1 MFINK
6 KSHKS
11 AFVCIAVFMVT
22 MIMILTFYQLAVE
35 IYAYGFIAKNN
46 DYREKESTA
55 KVLTLKGN
63 HKAINIENINVKGKI
78 KSISNKAI
86 NADQEMLTTS
96 IVNKNDTKNVNNFVL
111 KKPVKGGIT
120 TSGFGD
126 TISRTASHNGHDWA
140 VNTGTKVRAAAE
152 GVVELA
158 YFSESYGYNIL
169 INHNN
174 GFKTRYAH
182 LSEVKVSK
190 GEKVEQSQV
199 IALSGSTGFSTGPHL
214 HFEVV
219 KDGKRVNPKLTK
231 KIAEIYIYCAF
242 IMFTKI
248 DIVL

>member
-63 HKAINIENINVKGKI
+63 HKAINIENINVNSKTKVI
-78 KSISNKAI
+78 NK
-86 NADQEMLTTS
+86 
-96 IVNKNDTKNVNNFVL
+96 KNINVNNFAL

-219 KDGKRVNPKLTK
+219 KDGKRVNP
-231 KIAEIYIYCAF
+231 IEY
-242 IMFTKI
+242 
-248 DIVL
+248 VSNR

>member
-63 HKAINIENINVKGKI
+63 HKAINIENINVNSKTKVI
-78 KSISNKAI
+78 NK
-86 NADQEMLTTS
+86 
-96 IVNKNDTKNVNNFVL
+96 KNINVNNFVL

-199 IALSGSTGFSTGPHL
+199 ITLSGSTGFSTGPHL

-219 KDGKRVNPKLTK
+219 KDGKRVNP
-231 KIAEIYIYCAF
+231 IEY
-242 IMFTKI
+242 
-248 DIVL
+248 VSNR

>member
-11 AFVCIAVFMVT
+11 AFVCIAVFIVT

-35 IYAYGFIAKNN
+35 IYAYGFITKNN
-46 DYREKESTA
+46 DYRVKESTA
-55 KVLTLKGN
+55 KVLTLKEN
-63 HKAINIENINVKGKI
+63 HKDINKKNINVNGKI
-78 KSISNKAI
+78 KSINNKAI

-199 IALSGSTGFSTGPHL
+199 IALSGSTGFSTGSHL

-219 KDGKRVNPKLTK
+219 KDGKRVNP
-231 KIAEIYIYCAF
+231 IEY
-242 IMFTKI
+242 
-248 DIVL
+248 VSNR

>member
-55 KVLTLKGN
+55 KVLTLKEN
-63 HKAINIENINVKGKI
+63 HKDINKKNINVNGKI
-78 KSISNKAI
+78 KSINNKAI

-219 KDGKRVNPKLTK
+219 KDGKRVNP
-231 KIAEIYIYCAF
+231 IEY
-242 IMFTKI
+242 
-248 DIVL
+248 VSNR

>member
-63 HKAINIENINVKGKI
+63 HKAINIENINVNSKTKVI
-78 KSISNKAI
+78 NK
-86 NADQEMLTTS
+86 
-96 IVNKNDTKNVNNFVL
+96 KNINVNNFVL

-140 VNTGTKVRAAAE
+140 VNTGTQVRAAAA

-219 KDGKRVNPKLTK
+219 KDGKRVNP
-231 KIAEIYIYCAF
+231 IEY
-242 IMFTKI
+242 
-248 DIVL
+248 VSNR

>member
-35 IYAYGFIAKNN
+35 IYAYGFITKNN
-46 DYREKESTA
+46 DYRVKESTA
-55 KVLTLKGN
+55 KVLTLKEN
-63 HKAINIENINVKGKI
+63 HKDINKKNINVNGKI
-78 KSISNKAI
+78 KSINNKAI
-86 NADQEMLTTS
+86 NVDQEMLTTS

-219 KDGKRVNPKLTK
+219 KDGKRVNP
-231 KIAEIYIYCAF
+231 IEY
-242 IMFTKI
+242 
-248 DIVL
+248 VSNR

>member
-22 MIMILTFYQLAVE
+22 MIMIVTFYQLAVE
-35 IYAYGFIAKNN
+35 IYAYGFITKNN
-46 DYREKESTA
+46 DYRVKESTA
-55 KVLTLKGN
+55 KVLTLKEN
-63 HKAINIENINVKGKI
+63 HKDINKKNINVNGKI
-78 KSISNKAI
+78 KSINNKAI

-96 IVNKNDTKNVNNFVL
+96 IVNKTDTKNVNNFVL
-111 KKPVKGGIT
+111 KPPVTGGIT
-120 TSGFGD
+120 TSGFGAK
-126 TISRTASHNGHDWA
+126 ISRTASHNGHDWA

-190 GEKVEQSQV
+190 GEKVVQSQV

-219 KDGKRVNPKLTK
+219 KDGKRVNP
-231 KIAEIYIYCAF
+231 IEY
-242 IMFTKI
+242 
-248 DIVL
+248 VSNR

>member
-11 AFVCIAVFMVT
+11 AFVGIAVFMVT

-55 KVLTLKGN
+55 KVLTLKEN
-63 HKAINIENINVKGKI
+63 HKAINIENINVNSKTKVI
-78 KSISNKAI
+78 NK
-86 NADQEMLTTS
+86 
-96 IVNKNDTKNVNNFVL
+96 KNINVNNFVL

-219 KDGKRVNPKLTK
+219 KDGKRVNP
-231 KIAEIYIYCAF
+231 IEY
-242 IMFTKI
+242 
-248 DIVL
+248 VSNR

>member
-35 IYAYGFIAKNN
+35 IYAYGFITKNN
-46 DYREKESTA
+46 DYRLKESTA
-55 KVLTLKGN
+55 KVLTLKEN
-63 HKAINIENINVKGKI
+63 HKAINIENINVNGKI
-78 KSISNKAI
+78 KSINNKAI

-120 TSGFGD
+120 TSDFGD

-219 KDGKRVNPKLTK
+219 KDGKRVNP
-231 KIAEIYIYCAF
+231 IEY
-242 IMFTKI
+242 
-248 DIVL
+248 VSNR

>member
-63 HKAINIENINVKGKI
+63 HKAINIENINVNSKTKVI
-78 KSISNKAI
+78 NK
-86 NADQEMLTTS
+86 
-96 IVNKNDTKNVNNFVL
+96 KNINVNNFVL

-219 KDGKRVNPKLTK
+219 KDRKRVNP
-231 KIAEIYIYCAF
+231 IEY
-242 IMFTKI
+242 
-248 DIVL
+248 VSNR

>member
-35 IYAYGFIAKNN
+35 IYAYGFITKDN
-46 DYREKESTA
+46 DYRVKESTA
-55 KVLTLKGN
+55 KVLTLKEN
-63 HKAINIENINVKGKI
+63 HKDINKKNINVNGKI
-78 KSISNKAI
+78 KSINNKAI

-96 IVNKNDTKNVNNFVL
+96 IVNKDDTKNVNNFVL

-219 KDGKRVNPKLTK
+219 KDGKRVNP
-231 KIAEIYIYCAF
+231 IEY
-242 IMFTKI
+242 
-248 DIVL
+248 VSNR

>member
-63 HKAINIENINVKGKI
+63 HKAINIENINVNSKTKVI
-78 KSISNKAI
+78 NK
-86 NADQEMLTTS
+86 
-96 IVNKNDTKNVNNFVL
+96 KNINVNNFVL

-219 KDGKRVNPKLTK
+219 KDGKRVNP
-231 KIAEIYIYCAF
+231 IES
-242 IMFTKI
+242 
-248 DIVL
+248 VSNR

>member
-35 IYAYGFIAKNN
+35 IYAYGFITKNN
-46 DYREKESTA
+46 DYRVKESTA
-55 KVLTLKGN
+55 KVLTLKEN
-63 HKAINIENINVKGKI
+63 HKDINKKNINVNGKI
-78 KSISNKAI
+78 KSINNKAI

-96 IVNKNDTKNVNNFVL
+96 IVNKNDTKNANNFVL

-219 KDGKRVNPKLTK
+219 KDGKRVNP
-231 KIAEIYIYCAF
+231 IEY
-242 IMFTKI
+242 
-248 DIVL
+248 VSNR

>member
-46 DYREKESTA
+46 DYRVKESTA
-55 KVLTLKGN
+55 KVLTLKEN
-63 HKAINIENINVKGKI
+63 HKDINKKNINVNGKI
-78 KSISNKAI
+78 KSINNKAI

-96 IVNKNDTKNVNNFVL
+96 MVNKNDTKNVNNFVL

-219 KDGKRVNPKLTK
+219 KDGKRVNPIEYVSNREHIL
-231 KIAEIYIYCAF
+231 KII
-242 IMFTKI
+242 IM
-248 DIVL
+248 

>member
-46 DYREKESTA
+46 DYRVKESTT
-55 KVLTLKGN
+55 KVLTLKEN
-63 HKAINIENINVKGKI
+63 HKAINIENINVNGKI
-78 KSISNKAI
+78 KSINKKAI

-140 VNTGTKVRAAAE
+140 VNICTKVRAAAE

-219 KDGKRVNPKLTK
+219 KDGKRVNP
-231 KIAEIYIYCAF
+231 IEY
-242 IMFTKI
+242 
-248 DIVL
+248 VSNR

>member
-35 IYAYGFIAKNN
+35 IYAYGFITKDN
-46 DYREKESTA
+46 DYRVKESTA
-55 KVLTLKGN
+55 KVLTLKEN
-63 HKAINIENINVKGKI
+63 HKDINKKNINVNGKI
-78 KSISNKAI
+78 KSINNKAI

-111 KKPVKGGIT
+111 KKTVKGGIT

-219 KDGKRVNPKLTK
+219 KDGKRVNP
-231 KIAEIYIYCAF
+231 IEY
-242 IMFTKI
+242 
-248 DIVL
+248 VSNR

>member
-22 MIMILTFYQLAVE
+22 MIMILTFYQLSVE
-35 IYAYGFIAKNN
+35 IYAYGFITKNN
-46 DYREKESTA
+46 DYRVKESTA
-55 KVLTLKGN
+55 KVLTLKEN
-63 HKAINIENINVKGKI
+63 HKDINKKNINVNGKI
-78 KSISNKAI
+78 KSINNKAI

-219 KDGKRVNPKLTK
+219 KDGKRVNP
-231 KIAEIYIYCAF
+231 IEY
-242 IMFTKI
+242 
-248 DIVL
+248 VSNR

>member
-35 IYAYGFIAKNN
+35 IYAYGFITKNN
-46 DYREKESTA
+46 DYRVKESTA
-55 KVLTLKGN
+55 KVLTLKEN
-63 HKAINIENINVKGKI
+63 HKDINKKNINVNGKI
-78 KSISNKAI
+78 KSINNKAI

-96 IVNKNDTKNVNNFVL
+96 MVNKNDTKNVNNFVL

-219 KDGKRVNPKLTK
+219 KDGKRVNP
-231 KIAEIYIYCAF
+231 IEY
-242 IMFTKI
+242 
-248 DIVL
+248 VSNR

>member
-35 IYAYGFIAKNN
+35 IYAYGFITKNN
-46 DYREKESTA
+46 DYRVKESTA
-55 KVLTLKGN
+55 KVLTLKEN
-63 HKAINIENINVKGKI
+63 HKDINKKNINVNGKI
-78 KSISNKAI
+78 KSINNKAI

-96 IVNKNDTKNVNNFVL
+96 IVHKNDTKNVNNFVL

-219 KDGKRVNPKLTK
+219 KDGKRVNP
-231 KIAEIYIYCAF
+231 IEY
-242 IMFTKI
+242 
-248 DIVL
+248 VSNR

>member
-35 IYAYGFIAKNN
+35 IYAYGFITKNN
-46 DYREKESTA
+46 DYRVKESTA
-55 KVLTLKGN
+55 KVLTLKEN
-63 HKAINIENINVKGKI
+63 HKDINKKNINVNGKI
-78 KSISNKAI
+78 KSINNKAI

-111 KKPVKGGIT
+111 KKPVKGEIT

-182 LSEVKVSK
+182 LSKVKVSK

-219 KDGKRVNPKLTK
+219 KDGKRVNP
-231 KIAEIYIYCAF
+231 IEY
-242 IMFTKI
+242 
-248 DIVL
+248 VSNR

>member
-22 MIMILTFYQLAVE
+22 MIMILTIYQLAVE
-35 IYAYGFIAKNN
+35 IYAYGFITKNN
-46 DYREKESTA
+46 DYRVKESTA
-55 KVLTLKGN
+55 KVLTLKEN
-63 HKAINIENINVKGKI
+63 HKDINKKNINVNGKI
-78 KSISNKAI
+78 KSINNKAI

-219 KDGKRVNPKLTK
+219 KDGKRVNP
-231 KIAEIYIYCAF
+231 IEY
-242 IMFTKI
+242 
-248 DIVL
+248 VSNR

>member
-35 IYAYGFIAKNN
+35 IYAYGFITKNN
-46 DYREKESTA
+46 YYRVKESTA
-55 KVLTLKGN
+55 KVLTLKEN
-63 HKAINIENINVKGKI
+63 HKAINIENINVNSKTKVI
-78 KSISNKAI
+78 NK
-86 NADQEMLTTS
+86 
-96 IVNKNDTKNVNNFVL
+96 KNINVNNFVL

-140 VNTGTKVRAAAE
+140 DNTGTKVRAAAE

-219 KDGKRVNPKLTK
+219 KDGKRVNP
-231 KIAEIYIYCAF
+231 IEY
-242 IMFTKI
+242 
-248 DIVL
+248 VSNR

>member
-35 IYAYGFIAKNN
+35 IYAYGFITKNN
-46 DYREKESTA
+46 DYRVKESTA
-55 KVLTLKGN
+55 KVLTLKEN
-63 HKAINIENINVKGKI
+63 HKDINKKNINVNGKI
-78 KSISNKAI
+78 KSINNKAI

-140 VNTGTKVRAAAE
+140 VNTGTNVRAAAE

-219 KDGKRVNPKLTK
+219 KDGKRVNP
-231 KIAEIYIYCAF
+231 IEY
-242 IMFTKI
+242 
-248 DIVL
+248 VSNR

>member
-1 MFINK
+1 MGDKIIFINK

-46 DYREKESTA
+46 DYRVKESTA
-55 KVLTLKGN
+55 KVLTLKEN
-63 HKAINIENINVKGKI
+63 HKDINKKNINVNGKI
-78 KSISNKAI
+78 KSINNKAI

-96 IVNKNDTKNVNNFVL
+96 MVNKNDTKNVNNFVL

-219 KDGKRVNPKLTK
+219 KDGKRVNP
-231 KIAEIYIYCAF
+231 IEY
-242 IMFTKI
+242 
-248 DIVL
+248 VSNR

>member
-35 IYAYGFIAKNN
+35 IYAYGFITKNN
-46 DYREKESTA
+46 YYRVKESTA
-55 KVLTLKGN
+55 KVLTLKEN
-63 HKAINIENINVKGKI
+63 HKAINIENINVNSKTKVI
-78 KSISNKAI
+78 NK
-86 NADQEMLTTS
+86 
-96 IVNKNDTKNVNNFVL
+96 KNINVNNFVL

-158 YFSESYGYNIL
+158 YFNESYGYNIL

-219 KDGKRVNPKLTK
+219 KDGKRVNP
-231 KIAEIYIYCAF
+231 IEY
-242 IMFTKI
+242 
-248 DIVL
+248 VSNR

>member
-35 IYAYGFIAKNN
+35 IYAYGFITKNN
-46 DYREKESTA
+46 DYRVKESTA
-55 KVLTLKGN
+55 KVLTLKEN
-63 HKAINIENINVKGKI
+63 HKDINKKNINVNGKI
-78 KSISNKAI
+78 KSINNKVI

-219 KDGKRVNPKLTK
+219 KDGKRVNP
-231 KIAEIYIYCAF
+231 IEY
-242 IMFTKI
+242 
-248 DIVL
+248 VSNR

>member
-55 KVLTLKGN
+55 KVLTLKVN
-63 HKAINIENINVKGKI
+63 HKAINIENINVNSKTKVI
-78 KSISNKAI
+78 NK
-86 NADQEMLTTS
+86 
-96 IVNKNDTKNVNNFVL
+96 KNINVNNFVL

-219 KDGKRVNPKLTK
+219 KDGKRVNP
-231 KIAEIYIYCAF
+231 IEY
-242 IMFTKI
+242 
-248 DIVL
+248 VSNR

>member
-35 IYAYGFIAKNN
+35 IYAYGFITKNN
-46 DYREKESTA
+46 DYRVKESTA
-55 KVLTLKGN
+55 KVLTLKEN
-63 HKAINIENINVKGKI
+63 HKDINKKNINVNGKI
-78 KSISNKAI
+78 KSINNKAI
-86 NADQEMLTTS
+86 NSDQEMLTTS

-219 KDGKRVNPKLTK
+219 KDGKRVNP
-231 KIAEIYIYCAF
+231 IEY
-242 IMFTKI
+242 
-248 DIVL
+248 VSSR

>member
-63 HKAINIENINVKGKI
+63 HKAINIENINVNSKTKVI
-78 KSISNKAI
+78 NK
-86 NADQEMLTTS
+86 
-96 IVNKNDTKNVNNFVL
+96 KNIDVNNFVL

-219 KDGKRVNPKLTK
+219 KDGKRVNP
-231 KIAEIYIYCAF
+231 IEY
-242 IMFTKI
+242 
-248 DIVL
+248 VSNR

>member
-63 HKAINIENINVKGKI
+63 HKAINIENINVNSKTKVI
-78 KSISNKAI
+78 NK
-86 NADQEMLTTS
+86 
-96 IVNKNDTKNVNNFVL
+96 KNINVNNFVL
-111 KKPVKGGIT
+111 KNPVKGGIT

-126 TISRTASHNGHDWA
+126 TISRNASHNGHDWA

-219 KDGKRVNPKLTK
+219 KDGKRVNP
-231 KIAEIYIYCAF
+231 IEY
-242 IMFTKI
+242 
-248 DIVL
+248 VSNR

>member
-35 IYAYGFIAKNN
+35 IYAYGFITKNN
-46 DYREKESTA
+46 DYRVKESTA
-55 KVLTLKGN
+55 KVLTLKEN
-63 HKAINIENINVKGKI
+63 HKDINKKNINVNGKI
-78 KSISNKAI
+78 KSINNKAI

-111 KKPVKGGIT
+111 KKPVKGGLT

-140 VNTGTKVRAAAE
+140 VNIGTKVRAAAE

-219 KDGKRVNPKLTK
+219 KDGKRVNP
-231 KIAEIYIYCAF
+231 IEY
-242 IMFTKI
+242 
-248 DIVL
+248 VSNR

>member
-35 IYAYGFIAKNN
+35 IYAYGFITKNN
-46 DYREKESTA
+46 DYRVKESTA
-55 KVLTLKGN
+55 KVLTLKEN
-63 HKAINIENINVKGKI
+63 HKDINKKNINVNGKI
-78 KSISNKAI
+78 KSIN
-86 NADQEMLTTS
+86 
-96 IVNKNDTKNVNNFVL
+96 NVNNFVL

-219 KDGKRVNPKLTK
+219 KDGKRVNP
-231 KIAEIYIYCAF
+231 IEY
-242 IMFTKI
+242 
-248 DIVL
+248 VSNR

>member
-1 MFINK
+1 
-6 KSHKS
+6 
-11 AFVCIAVFMVT
+11 

-63 HKAINIENINVKGKI
+63 HKAINIENINVNSKTKVI
-78 KSISNKAI
+78 NK
-86 NADQEMLTTS
+86 
-96 IVNKNDTKNVNNFVL
+96 KNLNVNNFVL

-219 KDGKRVNPKLTK
+219 KDGKRVNP
-231 KIAEIYIYCAF
+231 IEY
-242 IMFTKI
+242 
-248 DIVL
+248 VSNR

>member
-11 AFVCIAVFMVT
+11 AFVCIAVFMVI

-35 IYAYGFIAKNN
+35 IYAYGFITKNN
-46 DYREKESTA
+46 DYRVKESTA
-55 KVLTLKGN
+55 KVLTLKEN
-63 HKAINIENINVKGKI
+63 HKAINKKNINVNGKI
-78 KSISNKAI
+78 KSINNKAI

-96 IVNKNDTKNVNNFVL
+96 IVNKNDTKKVNNFVL

-219 KDGKRVNPKLTK
+219 KDGKRVNP
-231 KIAEIYIYCAF
+231 IEY
-242 IMFTKI
+242 
-248 DIVL
+248 VSNR

>member
-35 IYAYGFIAKNN
+35 IYAYGFITKNN
-46 DYREKESTA
+46 DYRVKESTA
-55 KVLTLKGN
+55 KVLTLKEN
-63 HKAINIENINVKGKI
+63 HKDINKKNINVNGKI
-78 KSISNKAI
+78 KSNNNKAI
-86 NADQEMLTTS
+86 NADQEMLTPS

-219 KDGKRVNPKLTK
+219 KDGKRVNP
-231 KIAEIYIYCAF
+231 IEY
-242 IMFTKI
+242 
-248 DIVL
+248 VSNR

>member
-46 DYREKESTA
+46 DYREKEITA

-63 HKAINIENINVKGKI
+63 HKAINIENINVNSKTKVI
-78 KSISNKAI
+78 NK
-86 NADQEMLTTS
+86 
-96 IVNKNDTKNVNNFVL
+96 KNINVNNFVL

-219 KDGKRVNPKLTK
+219 KDGKRVNP
-231 KIAEIYIYCAF
+231 IEY
-242 IMFTKI
+242 
-248 DIVL
+248 VSNR

>member
-35 IYAYGFIAKNN
+35 IYAYGFITKNN
-46 DYREKESTA
+46 DYRVKESTA
-55 KVLTLKGN
+55 KVLTLKEN
-63 HKAINIENINVKGKI
+63 HKDINKKNINVNGKI
-78 KSISNKAI
+78 KSINNKVI

-140 VNTGTKVRAAAE
+140 VNTDTKVRAAAE

-219 KDGKRVNPKLTK
+219 KDGKRVNP
-231 KIAEIYIYCAF
+231 IEY
-242 IMFTKI
+242 
-248 DIVL
+248 VSNR

>member
-11 AFVCIAVFMVT
+11 AFVCIAVFIVT

-35 IYAYGFIAKNN
+35 IYAYGFITKNN
-46 DYREKESTA
+46 DYRVKESTA
-55 KVLTLKGN
+55 KVLTLKEN
-63 HKAINIENINVKGKI
+63 HKDINKKNINVNGKI
-78 KSISNKAI
+78 KSINNKAI

-96 IVNKNDTKNVNNFVL
+96 IVNKNDTKNVNDFVL

-219 KDGKRVNPKLTK
+219 KDGKRVNP
-231 KIAEIYIYCAF
+231 IEY
-242 IMFTKI
+242 
-248 DIVL
+248 VSNR